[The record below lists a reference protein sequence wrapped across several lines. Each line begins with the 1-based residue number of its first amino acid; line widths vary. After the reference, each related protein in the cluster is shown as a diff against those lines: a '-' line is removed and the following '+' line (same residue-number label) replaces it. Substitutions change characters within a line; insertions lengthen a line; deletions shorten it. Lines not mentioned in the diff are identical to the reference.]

1 MLVHGAALDSHVG
14 PQRRHR
20 LFEARCAVDDDQRRR
35 SQSAPDQIVEQRTPG
50 RLAFPAHALDREQHL
65 LTVGAHAKRHE
76 QRDRGR
82 PSVEPDTRDC
92 AVEDQ
97 PHDRL
102 FGERTRIPGVPVA
115 LRLAPDAADHV
126 LADRPGK
133 HRVQRASHAAGV
145 GPGEISARRS
155 RRRRPGCGAGR
166 RAANR
171 SAIRASCRPR
181 RSTERAARRSASCQ
195 TRPSASARDARGARR
210 QPTAPPRP
218 HLACAD
224 PSADATTPR
233 KVPPPASSR

>member
-1 MLVHGAALDSHVG
+1 MTTSSGVRN
-14 PQRRHR
+14 PRRTR
-20 LFEARCAVDDDQRRR
+20 SSSSARR
-35 SQSAPDQIVEQRTPG
+35 G

-65 LTVGAHAKRHE
+65 LAVGAHAKRHE

-133 HRVQRASHAAGV
+133 HRVQRAPHAAGV
-145 GPGEISARRS
+145 GSCEISPGDQGVGGPGAALVGAQRTAPPFACLAILAGQLRARHGD
-155 RRRRPGCGAGR
+155 P
-166 RAANR
+166 RA
-171 SAIRASCRPR
+171 
-181 RSTERAARRSASCQ
+181 CQ
-195 TRPSASARDARGARR
+195 TCPSASARDARGARR

-218 HLACAD
+218 PPVCAGR
-224 PSADATTPR
+224 SADATTPR